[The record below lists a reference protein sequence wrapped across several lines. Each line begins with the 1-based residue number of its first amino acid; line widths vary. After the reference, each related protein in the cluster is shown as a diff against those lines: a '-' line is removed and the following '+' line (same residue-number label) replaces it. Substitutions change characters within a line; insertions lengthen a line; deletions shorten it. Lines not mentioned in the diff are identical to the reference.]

1 MPKTTIET
9 PKEKSIKKEV
19 PTSLKGTRDHIG
31 DEYYR
36 FQGMFEKAQE
46 IACYYGFKPIETPV
60 IEKLDVFTSAIGDG
74 TDIVEKEMYAFSV
87 KGGDK
92 IALRPE
98 YTAGIMR
105 SYIENGMQTLPQPV
119 LLYAYGQT
127 FRHENPQ
134 RGRLREFRQFNLEI
148 LGTEKSIAD
157 ALVIRTLYTILEE
170 FGFKDL
176 TVDINSMGDRDTR
189 NSYVKD
195 LTNYYKKHVVNMCS
209 DCTER
214 VKTNPLRLLDCKK
227 EECQKYKENA
237 PQSIAYLSAD
247 ARKHFKEVLQYL
259 EEMNISYR
267 INHTLVRGFNYYNRT
282 VFEVVK
288 LDVDDKGNEKE
299 ISICG
304 GGRYD
309 PLARDMGSKKDVP
322 AVGTGMSF
330 ERIMLFPECRDLSP
344 RILKTPKVYFIQ
356 LGFDAKLKSLTVIEI
371 LRKAKVP
378 VHQNLSKDSLGVQ
391 LSMAEKMN
399 IPYCIIFG
407 QKEAV
412 DGTVIVRKM
421 VERHQDVVKIE
432 ALAEYLK
439 NIK

>member
-1 MPKTTIET
+1 
-9 PKEKSIKKEV
+9 
-19 PTSLKGTRDHIG
+19 
-31 DEYYR
+31 
-36 FQGMFEKAQE
+36 
-46 IACYYGFKPIETPV
+46 
-60 IEKLDVFTSAIGDG
+60 
-74 TDIVEKEMYAFSV
+74 
-87 KGGDK
+87 
-92 IALRPE
+92 
-98 YTAGIMR
+98 
-105 SYIENGMQTLPQPV
+105 
-119 LLYAYGQT
+119 
-127 FRHENPQ
+127 
-134 RGRLREFRQFNLEI
+134 LREFRQFDLEI

-157 ALVIRTLYTILEE
+157 ALIIRTLYTILEE

-176 TVDINSMGDRDTR
+176 IVDINSMGDRDTR

-195 LTNYYKKHVVNMCS
+195 LTNYYKKNVANMCA
-209 DCTER
+209 DCMER

-227 EECQKYKENA
+227 DECQKYKENA

-288 LDVDDKGNEKE
+288 MDVDDKGNEKE

-421 VERHQDVVKIE
+421 AERHQDVVKIDN
-432 ALAEYLK
+432 LAEYLK

>member
-1 MPKTTIET
+1 
-9 PKEKSIKKEV
+9 
-19 PTSLKGTRDHIG
+19 
-31 DEYYR
+31 
-36 FQGMFEKAQE
+36 
-46 IACYYGFKPIETPV
+46 
-60 IEKLDVFTSAIGDG
+60 
-74 TDIVEKEMYAFSV
+74 
-87 KGGDK
+87 
-92 IALRPE
+92 
-98 YTAGIMR
+98 
-105 SYIENGMQTLPQPV
+105 
-119 LLYAYGQT
+119 
-127 FRHENPQ
+127 
-134 RGRLREFRQFNLEI
+134 
-148 LGTEKSIAD
+148 
-157 ALVIRTLYTILEE
+157 
-170 FGFKDL
+170 
-176 TVDINSMGDRDTR
+176 
-189 NSYVKD
+189 
-195 LTNYYKKHVVNMCS
+195 
-209 DCTER
+209 
-214 VKTNPLRLLDCKK
+214 
-227 EECQKYKENA
+227 
-237 PQSIAYLSAD
+237 
-247 ARKHFKEVLQYL
+247 
-259 EEMNISYR
+259 
-267 INHTLVRGFNYYNRT
+267 

-288 LDVDDKGNEKE
+288 MDVDDKGNEKE

-421 VERHQDVVKIE
+421 VERHQDVVKIDN
-432 ALAEYLK
+432 LAEYLK